1 VSGVQKNDN
10 LMESFV
16 QDEEDE
22 MDEDEDDEEEPEDVG
37 ENSVLR
43 SCFLQ
48 MVDTLSQQAPSSISQ
63 VRLLVSELRRITV
76 LWDELWLGCLSQHQH
91 DVARRLYQLEVE
103 QKKLQENSTLDE
115 LTKVKLMRQ
124 KYNIVMKPVVI
135 VLEQLARL
143 TSVPAETPHEKQF
156 QAAHMDHITKA
167 LEALKNPPL
176 AGELKPQQCW
186 QKFKSLHAELLRQSQ
201 KRIFQ
206 TLKLPEISPQLA
218 GMKNSAITMPGL
230 SQPMVTIAG
239 IENSVSILPTKTR
252 PKKLAM
258 LGSDGNYYVY
268 LFKGKNIFIHLYQAI

>member
-1 VSGVQKNDN
+1 
-10 LMESFV
+10 MESFV
-16 QDEEDE
+16 QD
-22 MDEDEDDEEEPEDVG
+22 DEDELDDEEEEEEEQPEDEG

-43 SCFLQ
+43 SCFLA
-48 MVDTLSQQAPSSISQ
+48 MVDTLSQQAPASISQ

-91 DVARRLYQLEVE
+91 DVARRLYQLEAE
-103 QKKLQENSTLDE
+103 QKKLQENPSLDE
-115 LTKVKLMRQ
+115 ATKLKLMQQ

-143 TSVPAETPHEKQF
+143 TAVPAETPHEKQF
-156 QAAHMDHITKA
+156 QAAHMDHISKA
-167 LEALKNPPL
+167 LEALKNPLL
-176 AGELKPQQCW
+176 ADELKPQQCW
-186 QKFKSLHAELLRQSQ
+186 HLFKVLHGDLLRQSQ
-201 KRIFQ
+201 KRTYQ
-206 TLKLPEISPQLA
+206 TLKLSEISPQLA

-258 LGSDGNYYVY
+258 LGSDGKYYVY
-268 LFKGKNIFIHLYQAI
+268 LFKGKHFIYL